1 MKLAPR
7 EVEKLTLHGAG
18 FLAQKRLA
26 RGLRL
31 NYTEAVALIA
41 TQILE
46 FVRDG
51 DKSVAEL
58 MDIGKQ
64 LLGRRQVL
72 PAVPHILDIVQVE
85 GTFRDGTKLITIHNA
100 ITSDDGNLELALRGS
115 FLPGGVW
122 REGEKRVPRD

>member
-1 MKLAPR
+1 MRLAPR
-7 EVEKLTLHGAG
+7 EAEKLALHNAG

-51 DKSVAEL
+51 DKTVTDL
-58 MDIGKQ
+58 MDLGKQ
-64 LLGRRQVL
+64 MLGRWVCIQPELLRF
-72 PAVPHILDIVQVE
+72 PA
-85 GTFRDGTKLITIHNA
+85 
-100 ITSDDGNLELALRGS
+100 SLRS
-115 FLPGGVW
+115 PTTAT
-122 REGEKRVPRD
+122 

>member
-1 MKLAPR
+1 MKLLPR
-7 EVEKLTLHGAG
+7 EIEKLGLHQAG

-26 RGLRL
+26 RGIRL

-58 MDIGKQ
+58 MELGRQ
-64 LLGRRQVL
+64 LLGR
-72 PAVPHILDIVQVE
+72 
-85 GTFRDGTKLITIHNA
+85 
-100 ITSDDGNLELALRGS
+100 
-115 FLPGGVW
+115 
-122 REGEKRVPRD
+122 